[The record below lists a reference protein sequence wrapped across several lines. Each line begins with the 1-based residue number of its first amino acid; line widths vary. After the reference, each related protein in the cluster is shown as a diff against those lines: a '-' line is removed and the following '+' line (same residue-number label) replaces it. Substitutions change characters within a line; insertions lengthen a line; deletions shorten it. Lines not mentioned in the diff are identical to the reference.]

1 MSTIPGKLLHR
12 TAETPEE
19 LLPLLSDR
27 EFGFCNGD
35 RTAYTKRDG
44 KLVPLWHL
52 PEPQGLSLL
61 VGTKDGEN
69 PGTYGWETAEMKQLG
84 TEQTN
89 ELLLWSRL
97 SGKGFY
103 AEVAKDDERGR
114 NIATMLDLAGI
125 GVCIYD
131 ETSYDEIIEM
141 LDTYS
146 YIYVMVD
153 MESSGKIVYLPM
165 TSYDGSSVKFS
176 DVMDGTDYCNVSISE
191 SGWTPVDI
199 EAICPRMTDEDFED
213 ILDLFNE

>member
-19 LLPLLSDR
+19 LLPLLSER
-27 EFGFCNGD
+27 EFGFCYGD
-35 RTAYTKRDG
+35 RTAYTKQRDG
-44 KLVPLWHL
+44 TLVPLWHL

-84 TEQTN
+84 TKQTN

-97 SGKGFY
+97 GGKGFY

-114 NIATMLDLAGI
+114 NIATMLDLVGI
-125 GVCIYD
+125 GVCIYN

-146 YIYVMVD
+146 YIYVLVD

-165 TSYDGSSVKFS
+165 TSYDDSSITFS
-176 DVMDGTDYCNVSISE
+176 DVLNGTDYCSVSVSSEGWSPINISVIR
-191 SGWTPVDI
+191 PL
-199 EAICPRMTDEDFED
+199 MTDEEFEE
-213 ILDLFNE
+213 ILHLLS